1 MPLTKEQAQAELD
14 RRERTR
20 EREEIDFQFID
31 PTYKVSPTFTPT
43 MGAQPSVIGDPV
55 YRGLMAEAG
64 VEETSETLQQIF
76 ETWDKIF
83 TALNRRMLVAG
94 MQGEPTGKGLWADI
108 TNVLPL
114 SKEYWRRWGN
124 IMTKPYA
131 ETGFDKITEP
141 VLEAVV
147 GIANDAGKPELGVM
161 AVSMA
166 YGFDLYNPTSDRSI
180 RAGMKGMAV
189 AGLTPGI
196 KPSDIPAQI
205 SPIGMLNFAGDVG
218 VSGDWLLTSGLTKAG
233 TAISKIGKLT
243 GSKAAQA
250 LRGER
255 SIIQIAGR
263 PLVPR
268 QVSATIYDTQS
279 AFWDWMLGA
288 PKNAGWMRRFA
299 GKFSKHLGPDAS
311 VHQLSNDFYELYT
324 RKRMQTGSD
333 MAAYEQALKELSKK
347 SGIDKDK
354 LHATFSD
361 VIETFGRKEIEPP
374 TGPAGIFGPVE
385 GAKLQQPAKLGTKG
399 VVESGAL
406 KSEQQYGDEMIEW
419 MKDIGK
425 FGDEDAIIERLVGHQ
440 KPALE
445 KQVNYID
452 YIYEGYKRLAERT
465 NLKLPPSPYRAALE
479 PLITTETPTLAR
491 AIKGALPEL
500 TEAQAKGSADFV
512 DNIIQLGDSVLQQE
526 RAKGIPL
533 TALTSKRMNY
543 LLHNF
548 SEEAFNALPKA
559 GRRFLAK
566 PSEKALEKQIFHPS
580 LQKRVWDMT
589 IKELNDLAT
598 DGQVY
603 LSKGKI
609 GLLET
614 GKKLPKDAK
623 AISKL
628 LEDNP
633 VRLAGIRLM
642 RSHLAIAAKDFL
654 DAAMDIAEM
663 PGGTTLKQQ
672 ITKNGRYPEN
682 WKKTFGTLGEW
693 AETYAERELNPDMT
707 AAILHGL
714 GKMRGL
720 QFMPKHPT
728 LAMYDKLLNIW
739 KPITL
744 FLYPKYYDRNFIGA
758 LWNSHMGDALMN
770 TSWVDSISYG
780 RLSKH
785 PMWQEALEHGV
796 VGRSQFTADIERGIM
811 FGGGKGLHI
820 GSVGELQE
828 NYIRFSN
835 YIHFKNEGYIPRIA
849 ARKTKE
855 LQFDYLDLTPWEWSY
870 MRRIFPFYTWTR
882 KNVPLQL
889 AQTAEK
895 PARAVRPLIAM
906 KQQEPDRPFLQK
918 ITLPKWMKERFPMFA
933 RLNAELLLEDFWP
946 LADLT
951 KFESIPKALQEV
963 ADQVTP
969 FAKIPFETFART
981 TDGTLSGW
989 GPFGKGDPTGISIFT
1004 GRPIETYPGKQVNV
1018 WGVDMPAKV
1027 AHALKGVFRF
1037 VREVEKNPFAPLSER
1052 QSPMAN
1058 WLQFIGIPYYEN
1070 NQQQSITFR
1079 VKEIDRELEIT
1090 NVNNYPEKYKQ
1101 LSFEKIVM
1109 LNYQDKLLDP
1119 WRGGDRPYHVDVA
1132 AAELVKAQEGVD
1144 ISALKALPGANQG
1157 VSEVGE
1163 KKYKLK
1169 PLPKQWELAAIK
1181 ELNIDPTELA
1191 AMEMYIAD
1199 ATDEERK
1206 VVYLRNV
1213 IGDARHEAFVK
1224 GGVEIY
1230 QDSLNT
1236 ITNLWS
1242 KDRDKTIELDN
1253 KERQLLY
1260 GAFLNLVPQ
1269 YVDYIKENQERGGGE
1284 WQEYTKK
1291 LKTLYDV
1298 YEANT
1303 GKPLDEARQAWSQSA
1318 EADYQKLVEGVKLDK
1333 EGRMTDVKS
1342 DEIFAAAR
1350 RYASDPI
1357 ATTEFSKTMWDR
1369 WLGFADMKIQES
1381 VRIAAK
1387 NTTLPKLL
1395 KDKTWDKA
1403 SAQLQNVILNEYA
1416 EGYPS
1421 WVRREA
1427 LIKYVKYV
1435 SMGIDAGI
1443 FTKTKLKW
1451 FEDHLDDIM
1460 LLKAEL

>member
-14 RRERTR
+14 RRRQ
-20 EREEIDFQFID
+20 ERELDLSFGYPSTISPSPYQALRPRYGRDKPL
-31 PTYKVSPTFTPT
+31 PTSGPIYEQL
-43 MGAQPSVIGDPV
+43 MREARGAEDK
-55 YRGLMAEAG
+55 EAVLG
-64 VEETSETLQQIF
+64 QVF
-76 ETWDKIF
+76 EVWDKVF
-83 TALNRRMLVAG
+83 GVHRRMLATG
-94 MQGEPTGKGLWADI
+94 MQAPPSDKGLWADI

-114 SKEYWRRWGN
+114 SKEYWRRFGKT
-124 IMTKPYA
+124 MMKPYA

-141 VLEAVV
+141 ALEAV
-147 GIANDAGKPELGVM
+147 IKITKDAGKPEIGIV
-161 AVSMA
+161 AAAIA
-166 YGFDLYNPTSDRSI
+166 YGFDPRNPTSDRSI
-180 RAGMKGMAV
+180 RASLKGMAI
-189 AGLTPGI
+189 AGMTPGI

-218 VSGDWLLTSGLTKAG
+218 VSWDWLLMSGLTKSGMAVN
-233 TAISKIGKLT
+233 KIGKLT
-243 GSKAAQA
+243 GSKVTQA
-250 LRGER
+250 LKGER
-255 SIIQIAGR
+255 SILQIAGKS
-263 PLVPR
+263 LVPR

-279 AFWDWMLGA
+279 AFWNMVLGA
-288 PKNAGWMRRFA
+288 PEQAGWIRRFA
-299 GKFSKHLGPDAS
+299 GKFSKHLGPDAP
-311 VHQLSNDFYELYT
+311 VHQLANDFYELYT
-324 RKRMQTGSD
+324 RKRIHTGSD
-333 MAAYEQALKELSKK
+333 MAAYEQALKELSEK
-347 SGIDKDK
+347 SGIDKNK
-354 LHATFSD
+354 LHAAFSD
-361 VIETFGRKEIEPP
+361 IIETFGRKEIEVP
-374 TGPAGIFGPVE
+374 TGPAAIFAPPERV
-385 GAKLQQPAKLGTKG
+385 
-399 VVESGAL
+399 
-406 KSEQQYGDEMIEW
+406 
-419 MKDIGK
+419 
-425 FGDEDAIIERLVGHQ
+425 II
-440 KPALE
+440 KP
-445 KQVNYID
+445 
-452 YIYEGYKRLAERT
+452 
-465 NLKLPPSPYRAALE
+465 P
-479 PLITTETPTLAR
+479 PTLAR
-491 AIKGALPEL
+491 AIKGALPGL
-500 TEAQAKGSADFV
+500 TDAQAKSSADFI

-548 SEEAFNALPKA
+548 SEEAFNMLPKA
-559 GRRFLAK
+559 GKRFLAK

-589 IKELNDLAT
+589 IKELNDLSAQ
-598 DGQVY
+598 GRVY
-603 LSKGKI
+603 FSKGKI

-614 GKKLPKDAK
+614 GKKLPEGAK
-623 AISKL
+623 VISKL

-633 VRLAGIRLM
+633 VSLAGIRLM

-654 DAAMDIAEM
+654 DAAMGIAEM
-663 PGGTTLKQQ
+663 PGGKTLKQQ
-672 ITKNGRYPEN
+672 ITMNGRHPDN

-720 QFMPKHPT
+720 QFMPKHPA
-728 LAMYDKLLNIW
+728 LAVYDKLLNIW

-744 FLYPKYYDRNFIGA
+744 FLYPKYYNRNFLGA
-758 LWNSHMGDALMN
+758 LWNSHMGDALIS
-770 TSWVDSISYG
+770 TSWVDSVAYG

-835 YIHFKNEGYIPRIA
+835 FLHFKDQGYIPRIA
-849 ARKTKE
+849 ARKAKE
-855 LQFDYLDLTPWEWSY
+855 LQFDYLDLTPFEWNV

-889 AQTAEK
+889 TKIAEK
-895 PARAVRPLIAM
+895 PARAIRPLIAL

-918 ITLPKWMKERFPMFA
+918 ITLPKWMKERLPVYVGES
-933 RLNAELLLEDFWP
+933 AELLLEDFWP

-951 KFESIPKALQEV
+951 KFENIPEALQEV

-969 FAKIPFETFART
+969 FAKLPFEVFART
-981 TDGTLSGW
+981 TDGRLTGW
-989 GPFGKGDPTGISIFT
+989 GPIGTGDPTGVSIFT
-1004 GRPIETYPGKQVNV
+1004 WRPIETYPGKRVNI
-1018 WGVDMPAKV
+1018 WGVDMPAKL
-1027 AHALKGVFRF
+1027 AHTLKGIFRF
-1037 VREVEKNPFAPLSER
+1037 VHEVEKNPFAPLSER
-1052 QSPMAN
+1052 QSPTAN

-1070 NQQQSITFR
+1070 NQQQSIDFR
-1079 VKEIDRELEIT
+1079 IKEIDRELEVT

-1132 AAELVKAQEGVD
+1132 AAELVKLQEGVD
-1144 ISALKALPGANQG
+1144 IAALQALPGADKG

-1163 KKYKLK
+1163 RVYKLK

-1181 ELNIDPTELA
+1181 ELIIDPTELA
-1191 AMEMYIAD
+1191 LMEMYIAD

-1213 IGDARHEAFVK
+1213 IDNARHEAFVK
-1224 GGVEIY
+1224 GGGEIY
-1230 QDSLNT
+1230 QDSLNA
-1236 ITNLWS
+1236 ITNLWK
-1242 KDRDKTIELDN
+1242 KDRDKTIELDD

-1260 GAFLNLVPQ
+1260 GAFLNLIPK

-1298 YEANT
+1298 YDANT
-1303 GKPLDEARQAWSQSA
+1303 GSPLDEARQAWSQSA
-1318 EADYQKLVEGVKLDK
+1318 EADYQKLVKGIKLDK
-1333 EGRMTDVKS
+1333 KGRMTDVQS

-1350 RYASDPI
+1350 RYASDP
-1357 ATTEFSKTMWDR
+1357 TGTPEFSKQMWGR
-1369 WLGFADMKIQES
+1369 WLGFADIKIQES
-1381 VRIAAK
+1381 IKIAVK
-1387 NTTLPKLL
+1387 NITLPKLL
-1395 KDKTWDKA
+1395 REKNWDKA
-1403 SAQLQNVILNEYA
+1403 SAQLQNVILNEYEA
-1416 EGYPS
+1416 GYPS
-1421 WVRREA
+1421 WLRREA
-1427 LIKYVKYV
+1427 LIKYIRYV
-1435 SMGIDAGI
+1435 SMGIEAGI

-1460 LLKAEL
+1460 LLKAE